1 MNLEEFLE
9 FLEESDDDV
18 DTNPNNQNKES
29 NNNEHLSK
37 EIDYNEIYNKLVHEE
52 LSNDS
57 DSLDLNDS
65 STSNNQLIKDKV
77 TNRSEEPS
85 GLLTDESF
93 SSDFIS
99 PSPIDNSI
107 NSSEGKATSKFEDN
121 YDLTESVN
129 IAKESKLEPT
139 AKLNQDDEN
148 TCQCKIDNQL
158 VNYSTKNCGE
168 LFNAVEHCVQMQL
181 SEWDN
186 KHKLYLINKL
196 REYRNK
202 FKTNYEE
209 SHKFNNTDDSS
220 PLEKLIPDISKDYLK
235 ALSLPSN
242 TIIEDLHNNRLSIR
256 CRHKLTK
263 PLELL
268 KIFEDRF
275 YSIDDSS
282 INRPTKSSGKILT
295 PTCMCTSS
303 DLIVFGTMCGSVFI
317 SEFSLYNSER
327 KFCSY
332 NEYDGLDSSIDPL
345 NWYEIDSEKGVSVTS
360 LDILPNTSW
369 ITVGYSDGTVKLLQ
383 NFKVTRPP
391 KGHSSMKAEAG
402 DSKNADSRTFGLM
415 ADAVSS
421 AFGGIKKTSSQ
432 TLCSTD
438 VFNDSVLNCKF
449 TFAESYEEI
458 ICSNLKSIAILTYSK
473 NVLSHNLNVNYL
485 QSLNER
491 LENDQVV
498 DIVCLSSNPQA
509 KFITGGDVGG
519 ICAIL
524 TLKTCLVFSTR
535 PRLSIIINISLDKLN
550 RNVTTDFNQTPS
562 VTWMIFNTGKKNIK
576 PLLLIS
582 MGNQI
587 RFIQCNLQTV
597 KGVPSMNV
605 SNMGTIQFRNPIRCI
620 RIVTRLMLAIVDST
634 NTLHIVQINLNT
646 PQMYYDII
654 RSLDLSELSNKM
666 ELGIDVFDPLW
677 LLQPSILSTIT
688 VFSKTV
694 KMVAKGYKKFS
705 NLVSDLFQ
713 GKKHTSSFELKNFS
727 ILILVPNGALGIEI
741 NSWIKVIGELSA
753 SKMFCEALSIIY
765 ALSEEWIPGLF
776 DFRAFKNNL
785 SQLILYILH
794 QSSAHIIKL
803 SKLVKETQNISTN
816 LLNLDSEAPKEDYWN
831 TKVKTDVYDQIN
843 TLCCSM
849 IDICVSSRLY
859 EPLNDLIFRCFATID
874 LEHVFVKYILLNV
887 HNNRIGLEFL
897 NSQIIESIC
906 QTYENVLDSM
916 YGHFLEDH
924 YYLEDEILYLNQVI
938 NPNYT
943 INLKSK
949 KYKNHENCDT
959 GKLEVCNSIQNLV
972 ENINDDDLG
981 HFLKFKFDNRLLS
994 YHIICNNLCKIQFYC
1009 FKNNIITETN
1019 KGINRLSRHF
1029 SWHCLIYCQSVVLDD
1044 YSNILDIIITHAY
1057 NKCNELKTQI
1067 NNFSETKNEL
1077 VEKIEITETDVD
1089 DSANCE
1095 EGSVELESDVKSFKN
1110 EENKL
1115 SSNILKS
1122 EVTLPLKVS
1131 ENLFVVQVFFLTLE
1145 SFLTFENCG
1154 LTETIDT
1161 SSYCNIISY
1170 LTSTESFKPTF
1181 PIESRPIYASN
1192 TLMYDPVTIEF
1203 DKIESQKFEHD
1214 FKEAETSVIF
1224 KLLTISPRLFFI
1236 CLENLFNSTDKFDH
1250 YFTEIGTKIATF
1262 NFILNVVVSC
1272 VYKLEELFGS
1282 GSTDMILKMLS
1293 FLFLTVSSNTES
1305 FYLNLNTT
1313 ILSIYK
1319 LLKLKNEFLDY
1330 NPELKGEVDYS
1341 KDLIDHDGYFNITY
1355 FQDVFYR
1362 SNPVYDQECLMIVTP
1377 LSVEKAVFTFLRNF
1391 IYSIS
1396 SKLSSAFDLWHNLEF
1411 TQVVRMCREFISLT
1425 SFSLRFFFYQITGD
1439 FNGIIKEYDSLNR
1452 EENIF
1457 AFLDKCIEHIRSSP
1471 QDFPENVEHLLLL
1484 DSTIRKNFVGAVM
1497 KNLTILIKLD
1507 LNKVTNL
1514 LIQIFSLM
1522 DIIKTLDTTLETS
1535 PETILN
1541 TLEKLPDLQL
1551 LVLDALLKSKSTS
1564 RNMLQFPNSYFNRY
1578 LNLLSI
1584 HDKTNVSN
1592 FLKRQK
1598 SLNITYCLKIC
1609 KQNNIDD
1616 AVIYLLL
1623 RAGNLEAAVRL
1634 LVQSFSTN
1642 IGKDLTVCSTLI
1654 KTAQSI
1660 CQEYENQLSYEII
1673 ERMWFT
1679 MLKSLIQ
1686 FLKSDALNGVESK
1699 QELEEYGV
1707 ATDRFGKEPND
1718 LSKVDELKRL
1728 VEEIFS
1734 VGVLKYVKFP
1744 NALREITKYDT
1755 TLQIFKKP
1763 LHNLL
1768 SDFQLQTYI
1777 ANSASTMSKTIMN
1790 KEFRSTQVFNSKG
1803 VFINTIGRGAKINRN
1818 LVCHVCN
1825 KNLIFNLSHEPEIMY
1840 KHDKHR
1846 GQKPFFYE
1854 DFKISNL
1861 EEQIGLISQVPI
1873 QGIKT
1878 NVPGSTEN
1886 TSNNKVYNDRL
1897 STLISKKTKGSKS
1910 FSSSNTFGQYPSLIQ
1925 SISRDLSY
1933 FRKDPIIVFWC
1944 NHSFHE
1950 RCAPIS
1956 CPICNIDE

>member
-1 MNLEEFLE
+1 
-9 FLEESDDDV
+9 
-18 DTNPNNQNKES
+18 
-29 NNNEHLSK
+29 
-37 EIDYNEIYNKLVHEE
+37 
-52 LSNDS
+52 
-57 DSLDLNDS
+57 
-65 STSNNQLIKDKV
+65 
-77 TNRSEEPS
+77 
-85 GLLTDESF
+85 
-93 SSDFIS
+93 
-99 PSPIDNSI
+99 
-107 NSSEGKATSKFEDN
+107 
-121 YDLTESVN
+121 
-129 IAKESKLEPT
+129 
-139 AKLNQDDEN
+139 
-148 TCQCKIDNQL
+148 
-158 VNYSTKNCGE
+158 
-168 LFNAVEHCVQMQL
+168 
-181 SEWDN
+181 
-186 KHKLYLINKL
+186 
-196 REYRNK
+196 
-202 FKTNYEE
+202 
-209 SHKFNNTDDSS
+209 
-220 PLEKLIPDISKDYLK
+220 
-235 ALSLPSN
+235 
-242 TIIEDLHNNRLSIR
+242 
-256 CRHKLTK
+256 
-263 PLELL
+263 
-268 KIFEDRF
+268 
-275 YSIDDSS
+275 
-282 INRPTKSSGKILT
+282 
-295 PTCMCTSS
+295 
-303 DLIVFGTMCGSVFI
+303 MCGSVFI

-391 KGHSSMKAEAG
+391 KGHSSLKAETG

-535 PRLSIIINISLDKLN
+535 PRLSIIINVSLDKLN
-550 RNVTTDFNQTPS
+550 RNVSADFNQTPS

-620 RIVTRLMLAIVDST
+620 RIVTRLILAIVDST

-646 PQMYYDII
+646 LQMYYDII
-654 RSLDLSELSNKM
+654 RSLDLTDLSTKM

-727 ILILVPNGALGIEI
+727 ILILVPNGVLGIEI

-803 SKLVKETQNISTN
+803 SKLVNETQNISTN

-887 HNNRIGLEFL
+887 HNTRIGLEFL

-906 QTYENVLDSM
+906 KTYENVLDSM
-916 YGHFLEDH
+916 YTHFLEDH

-938 NPNYT
+938 NPNFA

-949 KYKNHENCDT
+949 TYNNCEKCDIS
-959 GKLEVCNSIQNLV
+959 KLEVCNLIQKLV
-972 ENINDDDLG
+972 ENIDYGDLG
-981 HFLKFKFDNRLLS
+981 YLFKKFKFDHRLLS

-1009 FKNNIITETN
+1009 FKNNVITETN
-1019 KGINRLSRHF
+1019 KAINRLSRHF

-1044 YSNILDIIITHAY
+1044 YSNVLDIIITHAY
-1057 NKCNELKTQI
+1057 NKCNELKTQMSVI
-1067 NNFSETKNEL
+1067 SENEN
-1077 VEKIEITETDVD
+1077 ESSKTIEADETETEPDNPDTQV
-1089 DSANCE
+1089 NCE
-1095 EGSVELESDVKSFKN
+1095 EEDSDEFESDISSLKN
-1110 EENKL
+1110 EENEL
-1115 SSNILKS
+1115 NSGISKS
-1122 EVTLPLKVS
+1122 EVTLPLKLS
-1131 ENLFVVQVFFLTLE
+1131 ENLFVVQVLFLTLE

-1170 LTSTESFKPTF
+1170 LTSTEVFKPTF
-1181 PIESRPIYASN
+1181 PIDSRPIYARN
-1192 TLMYDPVTIEF
+1192 TLVYDPVTIHF
-1203 DKIESQKFEHD
+1203 DEIESQQFEYD
-1214 FKEAETSVIF
+1214 FKEPESSVIF
-1224 KLLTISPRLFFI
+1224 KLLSISPRLFFV
-1236 CLENLFNSTDKFDH
+1236 CLENLFNCSDKFEN
-1250 YFTEIGTKIATF
+1250 YYTEIGTKMATF

-1282 GSTDMILKMLS
+1282 GSANMILKMLS
-1293 FLFLTVSSNTES
+1293 FLFLTVSSSTES
-1305 FYLNLNTT
+1305 FYLNLNTS

-1330 NPELKGEVDYS
+1330 NPDLKVEVDYS
-1341 KDLIDHDGYFNITY
+1341 KDLIDQEGYFNITY

-1362 SNPVYDQECLMIVTP
+1362 SNPVFDQECVMIVTP
-1377 LSVEKAVFTFLRNF
+1377 LSVDKVVFTFLRNF

-1396 SKLSSAFDLWHNLEF
+1396 SKLTSKSDLWNNLEF
-1411 TQVVRMCREFISLT
+1411 TQLVRMCKEFISFT

-1439 FNGIIKEYDSLNR
+1439 FDGIIKEYDALNR

-1457 AFLDKCIEHIRSSP
+1457 TFLDKCIEYIRSSP
-1471 QDFPENVEHLLLL
+1471 QAFPENVEHLLLL

-1522 DIIKTLDTTLETS
+1522 DIIKTLDATLETS

-1564 RNMLQFPNSYFNRY
+1564 GNMLQFPNSYFNRY

-1584 HDKTNVSN
+1584 HDKANVSN

-1609 KQNNIDD
+1609 KQNNIED

-1634 LVQSFSTN
+1634 LVLSFSNN
-1642 IGKDLTVCSTLI
+1642 ISKDLRVCSTLI

-1686 FLKSDALNGVESK
+1686 SLKSDEPKSGVEPKEGLNNDAVKINGS
-1699 QELEEYGV
+1699 EEKPY
-1707 ATDRFGKEPND
+1707 DINKEE
-1718 LSKVDELKRL
+1718 ELKRL

-1755 TLQIFKKP
+1755 SLEIFKKP

-1790 KEFRSTQVFNSKG
+1790 KEFRSTQIFNNRG
-1803 VFINTIGRGAKINRN
+1803 VVINTIGRGPKINRN
-1818 LVCHVCN
+1818 LICQVCN
-1825 KNLIFNLSHEPEIMY
+1825 KSLIFNLNHDPEIMY
-1840 KHDKHR
+1840 KDKHR
-1846 GQKPFFYE
+1846 GQKPFYYE

-1861 EEQIGLISQVPI
+1861 EEQIGLITQVPI
-1873 QGIKT
+1873 QGMKT
-1878 NVPGSTEN
+1878 NVPGSSEN
-1886 TSNNKVYNDRL
+1886 TSVNKVYNDRL
-1897 STLISKKTKGSKS
+1897 STLVTKKTKGSKT
-1910 FSSSNTFGQYPSLIQ
+1910 FSSSSSFGQYPSLIQ

-1944 NHSFHE
+1944 SHSFHE
-1950 RCAPIS
+1950 KCAPVS